1 MSKTIKFGT
10 KVREKITGFVGVT
23 TGKAS
28 YITGC
33 DQYLVQPP
41 IGDNNAFV
49 DGRWF
54 DEGRLEIVQEET
66 ISASDVTADANGC
79 DIQAPTK

>member
-1 MSKTIKFGT
+1 MKLSIGS
-10 KVREKITGFVGVT
+10 KVRDKITGFEGVV

-41 IGDNNAFV
+41 VKADGDFV
-49 DGRWF
+49 EGKWCDDGR
-54 DEGRLEIVQEET
+54 LTVIEEN
-66 ISASDVTADANGC
+66 AVAAEDVTGDANGA
-79 DIQAPTK
+79 DIPAPIK